1 MYQAIIITPT
11 ISLMQDQVHKLGIP
25 SVFLGS
31 AQLDKS
37 VEFQSLMPD
46 SKQLLIFV
54 TPEFVTKPA
63 NQSQLQALAR
73 AGKLSLFAIDE
84 F

>member
-1 MYQAIIITPT
+1 
-11 ISLMQDQVHKLGIP
+11 
-25 SVFLGS
+25 
-31 AQLDKS
+31 
-37 VEFQSLMPD
+37 MPD

-63 NQSQLQALAR
+63 NQSQLQTLAR

-84 F
+84 AHLFTEWRDILEELTMISGN